1 MFWQKVNQLK
11 DHSSSKI
18 FIKLMLSISRR
29 MSSWPVQTQRIVN
42 ELLSAQTASFVINVP
57 ITHNECSAHFSICQ
71 NLTAVV
77 VVDDITVAKFDF

>member
-1 MFWQKVNQLK
+1 M
-11 DHSSSKI
+11 
-18 FIKLMLSISRR
+18 
-29 MSSWPVQTQRIVN
+29 VN